1 MILVSCVALAACSG
15 ELLAPTDS
23 PSKEQVAAAA
33 IDHFATE
40 FPQAVANTLT
50 VVVPVDFD
58 LEGLRRHLATN
69 MNVTTG
75 PVGVVRYWEVL
86 SVADKG
92 EYWRVNISSVD
103 GANYFSGTL
112 FFQIGDN
119 GEVEQVDADDV
130 GETLI
135 TSVS

>member
-1 MILVSCVALAACSG
+1 MLVSCIALAACSG
-15 ELLAPTDS
+15 ELPATTDL

-33 IDHFATE
+33 IDQFATE
-40 FPQAVANTLT
+40 FSQAVVDTST
-50 VVVPVDFD
+50 VVVPAAFD
-58 LEGLRRHLATN
+58 LEGLRSHLATN
-69 MNVTTG
+69 RNVTTK
-75 PVGVVRYWEVL
+75 PVGVIRYWEVL

-92 EYWRVNISSVD
+92 DHWRVDLSSVD

-112 FFQIGDN
+112 FFQIGDD